1 MNRFAFNCLFM
12 IYIAILGVIFLSRI
26 PYGYT
31 WFGPW
36 IFDKF
41 FVYQFMPVIT
51 VGLAIAGR
59 SFNNLTYTRMG
70 SRRKILARELLA
82 YYIQGWICVT
92 ITFLFIATGAF
103 LLGER
108 DFTSYLTNWY
118 LRYLLGVLLF
128 VSLMS
133 CLKWSKHLT
142 ARKYAALIVFAWL
155 AIEILVIAPYIN
167 IFNIFPISDFNLLLS
182 WIFESGTE
190 SYFWLSGFI
199 IIATLL
205 NIKIS
210 DKRDFL

>member
-1 MNRFAFNCLFM
+1 MNRFTFSCLFT
-12 IYIAILGVIFLSRI
+12 IYIAILGVIFSSRI

-41 FVYQFMPVIT
+41 FVYQFMSVIT

-92 ITFLFIATGAF
+92 ITFLFIAIGAWI
-103 LLGER
+103 LGENH
-108 DFTSYLTNWY
+108 FMPYLTNWY
-118 LRYLLGVLLF
+118 FRYLLGVFLF
-128 VSLMS
+128 ISLMS

-155 AIEILVIAPYIN
+155 AIELLVLMPYFTSLIPLDN
-167 IFNIFPISDFNLLLS
+167 VNLLFS
-182 WIFESGTE
+182 WIFERGTE
-190 SYFWLSGFI
+190 SYFWLSGLI

-205 NIKIS
+205 NFKIS